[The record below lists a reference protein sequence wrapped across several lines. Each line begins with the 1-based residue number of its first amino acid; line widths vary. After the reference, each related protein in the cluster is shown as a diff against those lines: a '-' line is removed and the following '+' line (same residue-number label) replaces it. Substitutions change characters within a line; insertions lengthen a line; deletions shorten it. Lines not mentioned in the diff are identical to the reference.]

1 MATEA
6 TWLDERRILV
16 VVGPGGVGKT
26 TTAAALA
33 LEAARRGRHVLVL
46 TVDPARRLMDSLG
59 LSGDASRPV
68 RVPPAAFA
76 EAGISL
82 GAGSLSAM
90 MLDVRETFD
99 AVVERHAPSEAVRRR
114 IMENPF
120 YGETTTSM
128 AGSQECMAMEALF
141 ELDAEDEYELIVLD
155 TPPTAHALDFI
166 AAPERLT
173 AFFEGGPFKFM
184 LTSMARA
191 SRMGLGLLRFDN
203 ALVEVMNRFVG
214 AETFMRLVDFVAAF
228 QEMYDGFEAR
238 ARKVSA
244 MLRSPE
250 TGFAV
255 VTSTRSVAM
264 GEGLFLYER
273 LREMGMGVEAFV
285 ANRVIEGGPEAVDEA
300 ALQKRLIEAGVGKAL
315 SGAVARGAHQ
325 AVERAR
331 SDAEVDRQ
339 RLQAIARSL
348 SPGGPPLIVVPRFE
362 RDVHDLAN
370 LAEFAAH
377 VVGA

>member
-1 MATEA
+1 MATKA

-26 TTAAALA
+26 TTSAALA

-59 LSGDASRPV
+59 LSGDGGRPT

-82 GAGSLSAM
+82 GAGSLTAM
-90 MLDVRETFD
+90 MLDVQETFD
-99 AVVERHAPSEAVRRR
+99 AVVERHAPDETVRRR

-120 YGETTTSM
+120 YAETATSM

-141 ELDAEDEYELIVLD
+141 ELDREDEYELIVLD

-166 AAPERLT
+166 SAPERLT
-173 AFFEGGPFKFM
+173 AFFEGGSFKFM
-184 LTSMARA
+184 LSSMARA
-191 SRMGLGLLRFDN
+191 SRLGLGLLRFDN
-203 ALVEVMNRFVG
+203 AIVEVMNRFVG

-228 QEMYDGFEAR
+228 QEMYGGFEAR

-244 MLRSPE
+244 MLRGPE

-264 GEGLFLYER
+264 DEGLFLYER
-273 LREMGMGVEAFV
+273 LGELGLSVDAFV
-285 ANRVIEGGPEAVDEA
+285 ANQVIDQVPEAVNEL
-300 ALQKRLIEAGVGKAL
+300 ALQKRLTEQGLGEAL

-325 AVERAR
+325 AAERAR
-331 SDAEVDRQ
+331 ADAAVDHQ
-339 RLQAIARSL
+339 RLGAIEQAL
-348 SPGGPPLIVVPRFE
+348 TKDGPPLIAVPRFE
-362 RDVHDLAN
+362 RDVHN
-370 LAEFAAH
+370 LASLADFAAH
-377 VVGA
+377 LVGP